1 MDKES
6 KFEMIRTIT
15 AVLIATIIAF
25 IIILFVSDKPISTIK
40 YFVIGPLLKSRYMG
54 NVIEQAIPLIF
65 SGVATAILF
74 QTGLFNLG
82 AEGIYYFSGLLAAI
96 VGIKLSLPG
105 FIHPVVAIIIGGAAG
120 AAVMVVIGFFK
131 AKWNASEL
139 VISLMFNSIL
149 YGIGLYILN
158 HYFKEVNT
166 TSLQSVKMQDT
177 VLLDKIVPG
186 TRIHSG
192 LIIALLVVLVI
203 HLFMYRTKWGY
214 ALRMTGFNKEF
225 ANYSGINATK
235 AIIIASLVAGCVA
248 GIGGSVEIIGM
259 YDRFKWAA
267 LPGLGFDGALIA
279 MLAKNK
285 PSNVIF
291 SALFLAY
298 IRIGADLMARMTNVP
313 AEMVGIMQGLIIL
326 LISGR
331 KFMDGYRNRMLLKG
345 VKSNG

>member
-96 VGIKLSLPG
+96 VGIKLSLPWY
-105 FIHPVVAIIIGGAAG
+105 IHPAVAIIVGCVAG
-120 AAVMVVIGFFK
+120 AVVMAIIGFFK

-158 HYFKEVNT
+158 YYFKEVNT
-166 TSLQSVKMQDT
+166 TNLQSVKMQDT
-177 VLLDKIVPG
+177 VLLNKIVPG

-192 LIIALLVVLVI
+192 LIIALVVVFVI

-214 ALRMTGFNKEF
+214 ALRMTGYNKEF
-225 ANYSGINATK
+225 AKYSGINTVK

-259 YDRFKWAA
+259 YDRFQWAA

-331 KFMDGYRNRMLLKG
+331 KFMQGYRNKMLLKG
-345 VKSNG
+345 VKVHG

>member
-6 KFEMIRTIT
+6 KFELIRTIT
-15 AVLIATIIAF
+15 AVFIATIIAF
-25 IIILFVSDKPISTIK
+25 IIILFVSDKPITTIK
-40 YFVIGPLLKSRYMG
+40 YFIVGPLLKSRYIG
-54 NVIEQAIPLIF
+54 NVVEQAIPLIF

-96 VGIKLSLPG
+96 VGIKLSLPV
-105 FIHPVVAIIIGGAAG
+105 FVHPAAAILIGSLAGGAIMA
-120 AAVMVVIGFFK
+120 VIGYFK

-158 HYFKEVNT
+158 YYFKESNT
-166 TSLQSVKMQDT
+166 TTLQTVKMRST
-177 VLLDKIVPG
+177 VLLTKIVPD

-192 LIIALLVVLVI
+192 LIIALIVVFASHI
-203 HLFMYRTKWGY
+203 FMYRTRWGY
-214 ALRMTGFNKEF
+214 ALRMTGINKEF
-225 ANYSGINATK
+225 AKYSGINTTK
-235 AIIIASLVAGCVA
+235 VIIMASLIAGLIA

-259 YDRFKWAA
+259 YDRFKWAS

-291 SALFLAY
+291 SAVFLAY

-326 LISGR
+326 LISGK
-331 KFMDGYRNRMLLKG
+331 KFMEGYKNKMLLKG
-345 VKSNG
+345 VKTNG